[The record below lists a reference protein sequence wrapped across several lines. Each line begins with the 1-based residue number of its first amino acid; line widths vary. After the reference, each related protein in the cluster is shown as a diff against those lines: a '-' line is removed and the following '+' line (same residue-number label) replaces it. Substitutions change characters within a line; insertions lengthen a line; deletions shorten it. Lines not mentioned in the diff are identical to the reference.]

1 MSEEA
6 DWTGSSG
13 RTYTFV
19 VVPWP
24 APLDFGV
31 VDGNYICARQTVNGE
46 WIPVYIGE
54 GDLAAPCAETHP
66 SFDQLLEREV
76 THFHCH
82 INNDP
87 ASRRREARDL
97 LSGHTLALMPT
108 GCNEP
113 PEGRERELCA
123 VGASHSRNGSRSKA
137 PQQTRRRK

>member
-1 MSEEA
+1 MTEQAEQA
-6 DWTGSSG
+6 EWTGGSG

-31 VDGNYICARQTVNGE
+31 VDGNYICARQTKNGE

-82 INNDP
+82 INDDP
-87 ASRRREARDL
+87 ASRRREALDL
-97 LSGHTLALMPT
+97 LAGHTLALMPI

-113 PEGRERELCA
+113 
-123 VGASHSRNGSRSKA
+123 VHASIA
-137 PQQTRRRK
+137 RR